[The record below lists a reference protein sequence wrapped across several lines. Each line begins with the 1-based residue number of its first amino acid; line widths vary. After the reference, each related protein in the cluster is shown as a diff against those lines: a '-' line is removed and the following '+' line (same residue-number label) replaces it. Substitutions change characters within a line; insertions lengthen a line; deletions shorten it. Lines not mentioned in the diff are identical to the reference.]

1 VIGLVA
7 CCKTKLAK
15 PARAED
21 FYRSP
26 LFRKARAHCLVHYPL
41 WFILSAKYGLVDPAQ
56 VIVPYDCTLLD
67 QGKQA
72 RARWGQ
78 LIYSQLA
85 ALGLSEE
92 TFVAHAGKVYVAPL
106 LDKLRI
112 KTPLARL
119 GIGQQM
125 AWYGRREIVP

>member
-7 CCKTKLAK
+7 CCKTKLSE

-21 FYRSP
+21 LYRSL
-26 LFRKARAHCLVHYPL
+26 LFRKARIYCVTHYPH
-41 WFILSAKYGLVDPAQ
+41 WFILSAKYGLVDPGQ
-56 VIVPYDCTLLD
+56 VIAPYDCTLLN

-78 LIYSQLA
+78 LVYSQLT
-85 ALGLSEE
+85 ALGLAQE
-92 TFVAHAGKVYVAPL
+92 TFVAHAGKVYVVPL
-106 LDKLRI
+106 RDMLRI
-112 KTPLARL
+112 ETPLAGL

-125 AWYGRREIVP
+125 AWYGHR